1 MLVSQYYNYWDYWN
15 FYHKVTFDGP
25 NKLILVNSGVT
36 EIDVRVDLYSD
47 WKEWFLGHDG
57 IVPARYLE
65 SMTNIGGQ
73 DLPQNRVVG
82 STFFLTNGWRIK
94 PYSGSYRLTITG
106 NLYTDEGDTPF
117 VDADGF
123 LNNIRIEST
132 VSTLVEALRTLN
144 IDSVESLANISNA
157 VWNATLSEIASAG
170 PISENA
176 AETVEAI
183 KRLTALIPA
192 AL

>member
-1 MLVSQYYNYWDYWN
+1 MQTSTYYGYWDYWN

-25 NKLILVNSGVT
+25 NKLILINDGVT
-36 EIDVRVDLYSD
+36 EIDVRIDLYSD
-47 WKEWFLGHDG
+47 WKEWMLGHDG

-65 SMTNIGGQ
+65 AVTNIGGQ
-73 DLPQNRVVG
+73 DLPGARVVG

-94 PYSGSYRLTITG
+94 PYSGSYRLTVTG

-117 VDADGF
+117 VDADGS

-132 VSTLVEALRTLN
+132 VSTLVEALQTLN
-144 IDSVESLANISNA
+144 IDSVESLANISYA

-170 PISENA
+170 VTSENA

-183 KRLTALIPA
+183 KRLSALIPA